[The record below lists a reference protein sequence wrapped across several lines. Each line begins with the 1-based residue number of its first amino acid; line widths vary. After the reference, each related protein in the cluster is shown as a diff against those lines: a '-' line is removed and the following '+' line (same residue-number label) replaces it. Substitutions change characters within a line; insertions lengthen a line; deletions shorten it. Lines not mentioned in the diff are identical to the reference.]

1 MTVMKQIGIKFSIK
15 IIMVLLLSVSG
26 MKGFSQTG
34 LTLEQALAT
43 AEINSPSMKKT
54 RLNLIRNQENLNAQN
69 AALKSQFALTL
80 NPVSYT
86 QSREFN
92 NLISDY
98 NTYKAT
104 ESNASFSIMQPIM
117 LTDAKI
123 SLTNKFGYTDS
134 YSEYSGTTT
143 KGFNNNL
150 SIRLEQPLF
159 TYNRTKLTLKELELA
174 LENSQL
180 NYAIQLLALERQVA
194 QAFYYVYQQQQSLDI
209 TYQAYQNMQKSH
221 EVSKNKV
228 DAGISAREEMF
239 QAELNLATTKSDYE
253 NALVSLENAKDDFKL
268 LVGISL
274 FDDIIVLPNIA
285 VDTVFVDI
293 SFAIDQ
299 GLANRMELRQREIDI
314 EISQF
319 DLIQTKALNE
329 FKGNLGLTFGI
340 FGDNENL
347 ENLYDNPTDNESV
360 ALSLSI
366 PLWDWGERKA
376 RIKATEASIET
387 ANISHEEEQN
397 NIVLGIRKIYRN
409 LINLQNQIEIA
420 RQSVT
425 NAQLTY
431 DLNLEKYKNGD
442 LTGMD
447 LNIFQ
452 NQLSEKQLSFTNS
465 LISYKL
471 ELLNLKIQTLYD
483 FEKKEPV
490 SPVMT
495 LEEKNK
501 NK

>member
-1 MTVMKQIGIKFSIK
+1 MKRFGK
-15 IIMVLLLSVSG
+15 INRMRLICLALLSVHYLTL
-26 MKGFSQTG
+26 FSQTG
-34 LTLEQALAT
+34 LTLEQALST
-43 AEINSPSMKKT
+43 AEINSPAMKKT
-54 RLNLIRNQENLNAQN
+54 RLNLIRSQENLNAQN

-98 NTYKAT
+98 NTYNAT
-104 ESNASFSIMQPIM
+104 ESSGTFSVMQPIK
-117 LTDAKI
+117 LTDARI

-150 SIRLEQPLF
+150 SVSLDQPLF
-159 TYNRTKLTLKELELA
+159 TYNRTRLTLKELELA
-174 LENSQL
+174 LEDAQL

-209 TYQAYQNMQKSH
+209 ANQAYQNMQKSY
-221 EVSKNKV
+221 EVSRNKV
-228 DAGISAREEMF
+228 DAGISAKEEMF

-253 NALVSLENAKDDFKL
+253 NAVVSFENAKDDFKL
-268 LVGISL
+268 LIGISL
-274 FDDIIVLPNIA
+274 FDEIIVIPNIS
-285 VDTVFVDI
+285 VDTVLVDI

-340 FGDNENL
+340 FGDNENI
-347 ENLYDNPTDNESV
+347 ETLYENPTDNESV
-360 ALSLSI
+360 ALSFSI

-387 ANISHEEEQN
+387 ASITHEEEHN

-409 LINLQNQIEIA
+409 LINLQNQIAIA

-452 NQLSEKQLSFTNS
+452 NQLSEKQLTFTNS

-483 FEKKEPV
+483 FEKKAPV

-495 LEEKNK
+495 LENK
-501 NK
+501 N

>member
-1 MTVMKQIGIKFSIK
+1 MKYFAGIFSLKYIFITLLAVLCMTVA
-15 IIMVLLLSVSG
+15 
-26 MKGFSQTG
+26 SQQG
-34 LTLEQALAT
+34 LTLEQSLTT
-43 AEINSPSMKKT
+43 AEMNSPSMKKT

-80 NPVSYT
+80 NPISYT

-98 NTYKAT
+98 NTYNAT
-104 ESNASFSIMQPIM
+104 GSFGTFSVMQPIK

-123 SLTNKFGYTDS
+123 SLSNKFGYTDS
-134 YSEYSGTTT
+134 YSEYSGTST

-150 SIRLEQPLF
+150 SISLDQPLF
-159 TYNRTKLTLKELELA
+159 TYNRTRLNLKELELA

-194 QAFYYVYQQQQSLDI
+194 QAFYYVYQQQQSLEI
-209 TYQAYQNMQKSH
+209 AKQAYENMQQSH

-228 DAGISAREEMF
+228 EAGISAREEMF

-268 LVGISL
+268 LIGASL
-274 FDDIIVLPNIA
+274 FDEIMVIPNIA
-285 VDTVFVDI
+285 VDTVRVDI
-293 SFAIDQ
+293 SFAIDR

-314 EISQF
+314 EVSQF
-319 DLIQTKALNE
+319 DLIRTKSLNE
-329 FKGNLGLTFGI
+329 FKGSLGVTVGI

-347 ENLYDNPTDNESV
+347 EDLYANPTDNESF

-376 RIKATEASIET
+376 RIKASEASIES
-387 ANISHEEEQN
+387 AKVSSEEEQN
-397 NIVLGIRKIYRN
+397 NIILGIRKIYRN

-495 LEEKNK
+495 LDN
-501 NK
+501 